1 MPYPMPVVGS
11 ADSPSVAH
19 NDPYQLFIAV
29 ATSTCQSEAPSHPRQ
44 RIWMKWWERQRQ
56 KEMAIRPIWSIYG
69 LNRHALMRL
78 LRWVCVEF
86 VSASINGKWR
96 RTIGRERHL
105 RHQEQ
110 WKVWYEAKTGH
121 KVQKLH
127 DKLMMNICWT
137 QTTWC
142 NKSERNR
149 VRIYL
154 RVFFSPSAGGTEMMW
169 PRSFLWGCLLMC
181 VDIGELHPQSS
192 LSSHCR
198 HYSIS
203 FHSLWANKA
212 RFFCWATHCACSE

>member
-44 RIWMKWWERQRQ
+44 RIWWKWWERQRQ

-69 LNRHALMRL
+69 LNHCALMPL
-78 LRWVCVEF
+78 VHCVCVGF
-86 VSASINGKWR
+86 LSASINGKWR
-96 RTIGRERHL
+96 RSIDRERHL

-110 WKVWYEAKTGH
+110 RKRYKGKNRTKGAKTE
-121 KVQKLH
+121 
-127 DKLMMNICWT
+127 LMMNICWT
-137 QTTWC
+137 HTTWC
-142 NKSERNR
+142 NKSGRNR

-169 PRSFLWGCLLMC
+169 PQSFLWGCLLMC

-192 LSSHCR
+192 LSSRCW